1 MCLFCSSKKIP
12 FSSAER
18 ELIVALVRERPI
30 IEDKRT
36 HAKNIELKK
45 QAWED
50 LAVAYNSQSYV
61 SQRVSHQLKRCWEN
75 IKTQRKRELSQES
88 MSMQRTGGGPPENGS
103 TVSSDNVI
111 DTICPFINLRV
122 PGVIDSNSIES

>member
-1 MCLFCSSKKIP
+1 MRVLSFSLKKQT
-12 FSSAER
+12 FTNAER

-50 LAVAYNSQSYV
+50 LALAFNAQPYVFQRNSI
-61 SQRVSHQLKRCWEN
+61 QLKRCWEN
-75 IKTQRKRELSQES
+75 IKTQRKKELCQE
-88 MSMQRTGGGPPENGS
+88 T
-103 TVSSDNVI
+103 
-111 DTICPFINLRV
+111 
-122 PGVIDSNSIES
+122 

>member
-1 MCLFCSSKKIP
+1 MLLFCSSKKLA

-18 ELIVALVRERPI
+18 ELIVALVRDRSI

-36 HAKNIELKK
+36 HAKNIELKR

-50 LAVAYNSQSYV
+50 LTVAYNSQSYV
-61 SQRVSHQLKRCWEN
+61 SQRATHQLKRCWEN
-75 IKTQRKRELSQES
+75 IKTQRKKELSQES
-88 MSMQRTGGGPPENGS
+88 ISLIRTGGGPPESGS
-103 TVSSDNVI
+103 AISDNVI

-122 PGVIDSNSIES
+122 PGVIDSNSIER